1 MPPSKHSQKVTAHAD
16 KALSVS
22 AQEGKSHAVLLAEYK
37 AFLKKEEHRVRLMH
51 KQLAAKR
58 EGGLAVASM
67 RSEMLDVVL
76 GNLFQRA
83 LTEGGKDV
91 RVALVASGGYG
102 RGYLNPGSDLDLQ
115 FLHHGKVTPAVKE
128 TIESVLYM
136 LWDVGFKVGQ
146 GVRSLKETYAE
157 ANRDMKTKSSLMET
171 RFITGDRSLY
181 DDFLKNYRKEC
192 ITGKE
197 NAYLEARR
205 QDLIKRHT
213 EHFGTFLVKEPHIK
227 NGAGGLRD
235 YHSIL
240 WVCYVKAGT
249 MDLDELVKMRIITS
263 IGAQELRRA
272 FDFLMLVRNDLHYT
286 SKPPSDNLTLRA
298 QGLIARNLNYAG
310 HRITQRTELLMKDYY
325 HHTRNIYQ
333 HCQSLMQRFELEVEQ
348 PRKRHLIGFL
358 ARKKDITKREKFDG
372 FYSQGEFIFPE
383 HPDIFK
389 EDPSRLM
396 RMFQHTQLRHL
407 RTSPIIR
414 QMCKESW
421 PAINKTFQYKKANR
435 ETFEAILSRRG
446 DVARTLRQMHRVGFL
461 GRYLPEFGGLTDLV
475 QHEFFH
481 QFTADEHTLQ
491 TIEKLDQLSDTTN
504 HKLTTQQEIF
514 HKVEDPFV
522 LYLALIM
529 HDTGRSENVR
539 QHSFAS
545 EELTDKVCR
554 RLQITPTRRR
564 MLMFLVGHHL
574 TLWQTA
580 TTRDLDDPSVIAQF
594 ASIVKSKEWLD
605 ALFIMTFADASAT
618 YEHGWSD
625 WKDSLLRQLYRNT
638 VDYLRDQDEYLSRNQ
653 THKVEL
659 RQQVEALTDSS
670 YTAEI
675 AAHFDGM
682 PERYF
687 RNREASVI
695 YEHLRQFRKFFR
707 QLAKDDPSAALTPVL
722 KWTALPDQGCSQLM
736 LISWDRHLLLAKI
749 AGALSAQNIN
759 ILSADLFLRKDQ
771 LVLDIFRVCTTK
783 LAPVTDSKTIE
794 GVAALVEKTFTG
806 KPVSFDRMVDRNILS
821 SSQEPP
827 PEWQRD
833 FPAYVYVTNKLHPD
847 YTMVEVQ
854 AVDRIGLLYDI
865 FTAIGTLALEVTH
878 ARINTEKGAAI
889 DSFCLTDMLG
899 KQVSDPVMLKKL
911 HTAVNEAIGVKLG
924 EDGLISG

>member
-1 MPPSKHSQKVTAHAD
+1 MPTSNHRQKVSAHAD
-16 KALSVS
+16 KALPVA
-22 AQEGKSHAVLLAEYK
+22 AQEGKSHNELLAEYK
-37 AFLKKEEHRVRLMH
+37 VFLKKEEHRVRLAH
-51 KQLAAKR
+51 KQFAAKR
-58 EGGLAVASM
+58 EGGLAVAKM
-67 RSEMLDVVL
+67 RADMLDVVL

-115 FLHHGKVTPAVKE
+115 FIHPGKVTPAVKE

-146 GVRSLKETYAE
+146 GVRSLKEMYAE
-157 ANRDMKTKSSLMET
+157 ANRDPKTKSSLMET
-171 RFITGDRSLY
+171 RFITGERSLY
-181 DDFLKNYRKEC
+181 DDFLKNFRKEC
-192 ITGKE
+192 IIGKE
-197 NAYLEARR
+197 AAYLEARR

-213 EHFGTFLVKEPHIK
+213 DHYGTFLVKEPHVK

-235 YHSIL
+235 YHSFL
-240 WVCYVKAGT
+240 WVAYVKLGT
-249 MDLDELVKMRIITS
+249 MDLEELVKQRILTT

-272 FDFLMLVRNDLHYT
+272 FDFLMLVRNDLHY
-286 SKPPSDNLTLRA
+286 SAKPPSDNLTLRA
-298 QGLIARNLNYAG
+298 QGLVAKNLNYPG

-325 HHTRNIYQ
+325 HHTRIIFQ
-333 HCQSLMQRFELEVEQ
+333 HCQSLMQRFELEVEK

-358 ARKKDITKREKFDG
+358 ARKKGVAKREKFDV
-372 FYSQGEFIFPE
+372 FYSEGEFIFPE
-383 HPDIFK
+383 SPDIFQK
-389 EDPSRLM
+389 DPSSMM

-407 RTSPIIR
+407 RTSPQIR
-414 QMCKESW
+414 QIFKEAW
-421 PAINKTFQYKKANR
+421 PLINKTFQYKKSHR

-491 TIEKLDQLSDTTN
+491 TVEKLDQLSDSTN
-504 HKLTTQQEIF
+504 PKLATQQEIF

-594 ASIVKSKEWLD
+594 AGIVRSKEWLD

-625 WKDSLLRQLYRNT
+625 WKDSLLRLLYRNT
-638 VDYLRDQDEYLSRNQ
+638 VDYLNDQAEYMSRNQ
-653 THKVEL
+653 THIVEL
-659 RQQVEALTDSS
+659 RQQVEQLTDAS

-675 AAHFDGM
+675 AAHFENM

-695 YEHLRQFRKFFR
+695 FEHLRQFRKFFR

-722 KWTALPDQGCSQLM
+722 KWTALPDQGCSRVLV
-736 LISWDRHLLLAKI
+736 ISWDRHLLLAKF
-749 AGALSAQNIN
+749 AGALSAHNIN

-771 LVLDIFRVCTTK
+771 LVLDVFRVCTTK
-783 LAPVTDSKTIE
+783 LAPVTDTKTID
-794 GVAALVEKTFTG
+794 GVASLVEKTFTG

-833 FPAYVYVTNKLHPD
+833 FPAYVYVTNQMHPD

-865 FTAIGTLALEVTH
+865 FSAIGSLELEITH
-878 ARINTEKGAAI
+878 ARINTEKGAAV
-889 DSFCLTDMLG
+889 DSFCLTDIRG
-899 KQVSDPVMLKKL
+899 KQISDPAMLKKIRE
-911 HTAVNEAIGVKLG
+911 VVSEAIGVKQ
-924 EDGLISG
+924 EDNTISG